1 MSRFTLASRCNVKA
15 ATLPDV
21 IRSNDARLPQKQ
33 PYNRGSEPMKR
44 FALILLA
51 CLAGSAGA
59 AAQSYPTRTITLTVT
74 AAAGGVTDVV
84 ARALGQR
91 LSETWGQQVVIENK
105 GGAAHVLGAQS
116 VAKAAPD
123 GYSLL
128 VAEAGTFTINPT
140 LYGKGKLPYDE
151 EKDFAPITGIVR
163 INQALLGHT
172 SVPATNVSELI
183 ALAKKKPGELTYGTA
198 GVGSAPHMN
207 MVLFE
212 SMSGVKLLPVHYRG
226 AAPALTDVIAGH
238 VNLMSVSVSLAL
250 PPFRAGQIKLF
261 GIGSTKRLGPAA
273 DIPTVAENG
282 LPGYEAATWFGL
294 FATAGTPRD
303 VVMKLN
309 AEIQKILADPDFRE
323 KFLAPQMF
331 EPMGSTPEEFAD
343 HIKAQTQKWAK
354 VIREQKLSIDK

>member
-1 MSRFTLASRCNVKA
+1 MDRRL
-15 ATLPDV
+15 ATLIV
-21 IRSNDARLPQKQ
+21 
-33 PYNRGSEPMKR
+33 
-44 FALILLA
+44 LA
-51 CLAGSAGA
+51 CLADPA
-59 AAQSYPTRTITLTVT
+59 AAQAQSYPTRTITLTVT

-91 LSETWGQQVVIENK
+91 LAEAWGQQVVIENK
-105 GGAAHVLGAQS
+105 GGAAHVVGAQS

-128 VAEAGTFTINPT
+128 VAEAGTFTINPI

-151 EKDFAPITGIVR
+151 EKDFTPVTGIVR
-163 INQALLGHT
+163 INQALLGHP
-172 SVPATNVSELI
+172 SLPANNVRELI
-183 ALAKKKPGELTYGTA
+183 ALAKKKPGEFTYGTA
-198 GVGSAPHMN
+198 GIGSAPHMN

-212 SMSGVKLLPVHYRG
+212 SMAGVKLQAVHYRG

-250 PPFRAGQIKLF
+250 PPFRAGQIKIF
-261 GIGSTKRLGPAA
+261 GIGASKQLAPAA
-273 DIPTVAENG
+273 DIPTVAESG
-282 LPGYEAATWFGL
+282 LPGYEASTWFGL

-303 VVMKLN
+303 IVDKIN
-309 AEIQKILADPDFRE
+309 AEVVKLLADPQFRE

-331 EPMGSTPEEFAD
+331 EPMPSSPEAFAD
-343 HIKAQTQKWAK
+343 YIKAQTNKWAK

>member
-1 MSRFTLASRCNVKA
+1 MT
-15 ATLPDV
+15 
-21 IRSNDARLPQKQ
+21 RLF
-33 PYNRGSEPMKR
+33 GVLCL
-44 FALILLA
+44 LICVA
-51 CLAGSAGA
+51 VTRPAQ
-59 AAQSYPTRTITLTVT
+59 AQSYPTRPITITVT

-91 LSETWGQQVVIENK
+91 LSESWGQQVVIENK

-140 LYGKGKLPYDE
+140 LYAKGKLPYDE

-163 INQALLGHT
+163 INQALLGNPAL
-172 SVPATNVSELI
+172 PATNVSELI
-183 ALAKKKPGELTYGTA
+183 ALAKQKPGELTFGTA

-212 SMSGVKLLPVHYRG
+212 SMAGVKLTPVHYRG

-250 PPFRAGQIKLF
+250 PPFRTGQIKIF
-261 GIGSTKRLGPAA
+261 GIGSNKRLAPAA
-273 DIPTVAENG
+273 DIPTIAESG
-282 LPGYEAATWFGL
+282 LPGYEAVTWFGL
-294 FATAGTPRD
+294 FATAGTPRPIID
-303 VVMKLN
+303 KIN
-309 AEIQKILADPDFRE
+309 AEVRKILAEPAFRE

-331 EPMGSTPEEFAD
+331 EPMGSSPEQFAD
-343 HIKAQTQKWAK
+343 YIKGETQKWAK
-354 VIREQKLSIDK
+354 VIREANLKID

>member
-1 MSRFTLASRCNVKA
+1 
-15 ATLPDV
+15 
-21 IRSNDARLPQKQ
+21 
-33 PYNRGSEPMKR
+33 MKKP
-44 FALILLA
+44 FGVLCLLI
-51 CLAGSAGA
+51 CLALTSSAQ
-59 AAQSYPTRTITLTVT
+59 AQSYPTRPITITVT

-140 LYGKGKLPYDE
+140 LYAKGKLPYDE

-163 INQALLGHT
+163 INQALLGNPAL
-172 SVPATNVSELI
+172 PATNVSELI
-183 ALAKKKPGELTYGTA
+183 ALAKQKPGELTFGAA

-212 SMSGVKLLPVHYRG
+212 SMAGVKLVPVHYRG

-250 PPFRAGQIKLF
+250 PPFRTGQIKIF
-261 GIGSTKRLGPAA
+261 GIGSNKRLAPAA
-273 DIPTVAENG
+273 DIPTVAESG
-282 LPGYEAATWFGL
+282 LPGYEATTWFGL
-294 FATAGTPRD
+294 FATAGTPPAI
-303 VVMKLN
+303 VTKIN
-309 AEIQKILADPDFRE
+309 AEVAKILADPQFRE

-331 EPMGSTPEEFAD
+331 EPMASSPEEFAD
-343 HIKAQTQKWAK
+343 YIRAQRRKWAK
-354 VIREQKLSIDK
+354 VIGEQKLSIGK